1 VHLQFVGCGDAFGSG
16 GRFNTCFHVVGD
28 RTNFLIDFGATSAVA
43 LKRLGIRANAIDTIL
58 ITHFHGDHF
67 GGIPFLMLEAQM
79 NGRREQPLTIAAP
92 PGLPE
97 RYARAMDVAFPG
109 SPQQPKR
116 FALTLQELEVGKRAT
131 VGALHVT
138 PFPVVH
144 VAAAGPCYGYRIE
157 CEGKVIAYTGDT
169 EWTESLVELGR
180 GADLMICECY
190 TFAKKVSSHTDFA
203 TLAANIER
211 IGPKR
216 VVLTHMSDDML
227 AHRGDVPYETA
238 SDGLVLRI

>member
-16 GRFNTCFHVVGD
+16 GRFNTCFHVAGD
-28 RTNFLIDFGATSAVA
+28 RSNFLIDFGATSAVA
-43 LKRLGIRANAIDTIL
+43 LKRLGIQANAIDTIL

-116 FALTLQELEVGKRAT
+116 FALTLQELEADKCTA

-144 VAAAGPCYGYRIE
+144 VPAAGPCYGYRIE

-190 TFAKKVSSHTDFA
+190 TFAKKVNSHTDFA

-211 IGPKR
+211 TGPKR

-227 AHRGDVPYETA
+227 AHRSDVPYETA